1 VLCPSATLAASSYF
15 QVRMKVLMVAPVGA
29 QRSLFK
35 HELEDAGV
43 AVAVEE
49 NADVALRRALLSPP
63 DVIVVA
69 AALSD
74 VSGADFLRMLRAS
87 SAPVLR
93 NVPSVGIVSALG
105 TNRELLAAG
114 ADCTLRKP
122 VREGDLVKGV
132 RWAKDVYGER
142 RGSKTG

>member
-1 VLCPSATLAASSYF
+1 
-15 QVRMKVLMVAPVGA
+15 MVAPVGA
-29 QRSLFK
+29 QRSLFAQ
-35 HELEDAGV
+35 ELEDAGFGV
-43 AVAVEE
+43 VS
-49 NADVALRRALLSPP
+49 ADDAEVALRRALHSPP
-63 DVIVVA
+63 DVVVVA

-87 SAPVLR
+87 TAPHLR
-93 NVPSVGIVSALG
+93 SVPAVGLVSTLG

-122 VREGDLVKGV
+122 VGEGDVVKAV

-142 RGSKTG
+142 RGNKTC